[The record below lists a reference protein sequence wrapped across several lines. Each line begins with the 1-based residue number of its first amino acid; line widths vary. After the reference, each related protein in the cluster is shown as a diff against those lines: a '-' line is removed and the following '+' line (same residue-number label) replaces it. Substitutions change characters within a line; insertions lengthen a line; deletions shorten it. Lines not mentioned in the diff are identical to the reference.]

1 MLFGKAL
8 IFIYFIKYPCK
19 LRVDVTLKAK
29 HISSV
34 FHGTVPRMQLQSNW
48 LGIRVKRV

>member
-1 MLFGKAL
+1 MFLVKNL
-8 IFIYFIKYPCK
+8 IFIDFIKFPCK
-19 LRVDVTLKAK
+19 VRVDVTLKAK